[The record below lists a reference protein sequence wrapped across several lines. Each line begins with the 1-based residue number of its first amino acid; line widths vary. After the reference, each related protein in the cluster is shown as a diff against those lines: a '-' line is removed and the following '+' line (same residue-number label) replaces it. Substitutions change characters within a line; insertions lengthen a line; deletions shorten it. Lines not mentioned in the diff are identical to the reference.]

1 MSLYLLSWH
10 SHERLYDEWCQAFVY
25 WLRSCFCSTLVDW
38 KDLKCTKPRPDRTQ
52 LQSTTDRTAADLVSS
67 IMLIPLTAWRSGKE
81 LCLCVCTRLCSNCVD
96 CMQPT
101 ERSVVWVMHC
111 FSIGSDA
118 QPPTWW
124 ECLQTSCS
132 SLIFY
137 YLEPAESSP
146 KRSAVH
152 LHSHPQHLHHIPNIY
167 SENHGLQTNNLCEV
181 WICNHIQKG
190 QIQWLPT
197 SQMVPFTLTIYW
209 VTPLL
214 GCSPIL
220 CFWYTVH
227 KIWNLFSTSYYL
239 LCYCYISVQHK
250 LHKWPI
256 NVVISVSNRGWENHS
271 MSLNGDT
278 RIWLQNHS
286 HIDRFYHVFYSMLM
300 LFFFLFWK
308 SANVSLGCHVVWNY

>member
-1 MSLYLLSWH
+1 
-10 SHERLYDEWCQAFVY
+10 
-25 WLRSCFCSTLVDW
+25 
-38 KDLKCTKPRPDRTQ
+38 
-52 LQSTTDRTAADLVSS
+52 
-67 IMLIPLTAWRSGKE
+67 MLIPLTAWRRGKE

-111 FSIGSDA
+111 SSIGSDA

-181 WICNHIQKG
+181 CICNHTQKG

-197 SQMVPFTLTIYW
+197 SQMVPFTLTICW

-227 KIWNLFSTSYYL
+227 KIWHLFNTSYYL
-239 LCYCYISVQHK
+239 LCYCYISDNTSCTSD
-250 LHKWPI
+250 L
-256 NVVISVSNRGWENHS
+256 
-271 MSLNGDT
+271 
-278 RIWLQNHS
+278 
-286 HIDRFYHVFYSMLM
+286 SMLWLVSPIEAEKITVCLWM
-300 LFFFLFWK
+300 LIPEFGSRITCTLTDFTMFSTVCLCFFFLFWK